1 MNKKVILF
9 SSTSCPWCLRAKN
22 YLREKGVRV
31 KEIKVDKDPQAAQ
44 DLLKMTG
51 RMAVPVLVIGGK
63 KVVGFDR
70 QKIDKLLG
78 LK

>member
-1 MNKKVILF
+1 VNKKVILF